1 MIFWTLEREIME
13 LVEKIIRANL
23 KTPKG
28 LKKFIFNN
36 TNFKEKPTRV
46 PKYVQSIELYQ
57 GKLLLR
63 TFAFR
68 NKEFKNDKGYTKG
81 YGQEYKDIMVQE
93 VCRRI
98 QDSKYIILCNIW
110 NGGMAGNIVSDWGK
124 RWSDAENDIYTMPTT
139 NYWFEGSYSLYDQQ
153 AVIDEL
159 GIKYCQWFK
168 YVEECEKKRINH
180 IPFFK
185 YICNYIDEP
194 KIELLVKAGLSQFVQ
209 CYKKFNLK
217 EKSLDKIFRVST
229 YWTKQL
235 DQLKYKDI
243 LDIRRCNLKNLD
255 ELVMYKKYIENN
267 NYYRYVKKYYRAYKS
282 EKYRDKIQQ
291 EEKMSKYE
299 FLTYYNDYLQA
310 AEKLGHDFNN
320 GVYLFPKNLREKH
333 DLCTNLFE
341 AKKLEHLNPG
351 FYKSY
356 QKNLK
361 YIYSEGEYVI
371 LPCENVEQIVN
382 EGKILSHCVAS
393 NYSVMYAKQQTNIF
407 FIRDVNDIE
416 RPLATLERRGKS
428 VVQCRGYKNRSP
440 NDDIKRFVNDWCKKF
455 NYGSCFSNV

>member
-13 LVEKIIRANL
+13 LAEKIIRANL

-46 PKYVQSIELYQ
+46 PRYVQSIELYQ

-68 NKEFKNDKGYTKG
+68 NKEFKNDKGYTRS
-81 YGQEYKDIMVQE
+81 YGREYKDIMVQE

-98 QDSKYIILCNIW
+98 QNSKYIILCNIW
-110 NGGMAGNIVSDWGK
+110 NEGMAGNIVSNWGK

-139 NYWFEGSYSLYDQQ
+139 NYWFEGSYLLYDQQ
-153 AVIDEL
+153 TVIDEL

-194 KIELLVKAGLSQFVQ
+194 KIELLVKAGLSQFVK
-209 CYKKFNLK
+209 CYKKLNLK
-217 EKSLDKIFRVST
+217 EKTLDKIFRVSA

-235 DQLKYKDI
+235 GQLEYRDI

-255 ELVMYKKYIENN
+255 ELAMYKKYVENN

-282 EKYRDKIQQ
+282 EKYRDKIQR
-291 EEKMSKYE
+291 EEKMNKYS

-310 AEKLGHDFNN
+310 AERLGYDLNN
-320 GVYLFPKNLREKH
+320 SVYLFPKNLKEKH
-333 DLCTNLFE
+333 DLCTNLFDV
-341 AKKLEHLNPG
+341 KKLEHLNPG

-356 QKNLK
+356 LKNLQ
-361 YIYSEGEYVI
+361 YVYSEGEYVI
-371 LPCENVEQIVN
+371 LPCENVNQIVN
-382 EGKILSHCVAS
+382 EGKMLSHCVAS
-393 NYSVMYAKQQTNIF
+393 NYSVRYAQQQTNIF
-407 FIRDVNDIE
+407 FIRNVNDIE
-416 RPLATLERRGKS
+416 KPLATLERKGKS
-428 VVQCRGYKNRSP
+428 VMQCRAYKNRSP
-440 NDDIKRFVNDWCKKF
+440 NDDVKRFVNDWCKKF